1 VSGVFNLRGGE
12 LPPAQRPG
20 DEHRYRQRSLGR
32 ERGAKHASW
41 SVYELPPGERATAY
55 HYELN
60 REEWI
65 LVIAGEATVRGPE
78 GERVLRAGDVACF
91 PIGPAGAHT
100 VANRADVPTRYAMLS
115 TVPDAGFA
123 VVYPDSNRVA
133 VVGEGLKVKMELAED
148 RPYWEGER

>member
-1 VSGVFNLRGGE
+1 VSDVFNLRDGE

-20 DEHRYRQRSLGR
+20 DEHRYRAQSLGR
-32 ERGAKHASW
+32 ERGAKRASW
-41 SVYELPPGERATAY
+41 SVYELPPGERATAF

-65 LVIAGEATVRGPE
+65 LVIAGEATVRGAD
-78 GERVLRAGDVACF
+78 GERVLRPGDVACF

-100 VANRADVPTRYAMLS
+100 IVNRGQAPLRYAMLS

-123 VVYPDSNRVA
+123 VVYPDSNCVA
-133 VVGEGLKVKMELAED
+133 VVGEGLKVKMELGED
-148 RPYWEGER
+148 RPYWEGEG